1 MKPKLVIVLLFIVL
15 VPLGLM
21 AWLGLRVAGS
31 ERAAVE
37 ESFRQLH
44 RDKLADV
51 EATILKVT
59 GQREREMLTLSD
71 SLTLEPGALR
81 AAVWDNP
88 AVSQIFVL
96 SDKGKLVHPDIET
109 RLNRDEEEFLTR
121 AQQVWKDQAVFFR
134 PAGETTSPSVSRQ
147 GWYSWYWG
155 SGVNFIFWRR
165 DASGRIVGFELDR
178 YRLIADIIAQLP
190 ESKLTAPKPPTGTL
204 ALLDSKGET
213 IYQWG
218 DHQPQEKEQPL
229 VDRSLGAPLNPWRLA
244 YFTPGAGPAGTVGSG
259 AMFGLIGALIAV
271 GLALSGLAFYFYRE
285 SSRELRQAHQRVSF
299 VNHVSHELKTP
310 LTNIRM
316 YAELLQMTGNDK
328 DDKSTRYL
336 DVVVSESQRLSRL
349 IDNVLTFGRQQRGA
363 LKLRKTAG
371 VVDEVIEKVLESF
384 RPSLESKGIRM
395 RFSAGAPDRVL
406 FDSDVLRQIVSN
418 LLGNVEKYA
427 PDTGETEVHSRLEK
441 NMTVITVV
449 DRGAGVPPAEREK
462 VFEPF
467 VRLSSRVSDGVAG
480 TGIGLSIAR
489 ELARLH
495 GGNLTLEPS
504 ELGATFRVTLVTQP
518 EQP

>member
-1 MKPKLVIVLLFIVL
+1 VKPKLLIVLLLMVL

-21 AWLGLRVAGS
+21 AWLGMRVAGS

-44 RDKLADV
+44 RDKLADL
-51 EATILKVT
+51 ESSIQKVA
-59 GQREREMLTLSD
+59 GQRERLLLALTD
-71 SLTLEPGALR
+71 SLTPEPGALR
-81 AAVWDNP
+81 EAVRDNP

-96 SDKGKLVHPDIET
+96 SKDGKLIHPDIQMN
-109 RLNRDEEEFLTR
+109 LNRGEEEFLTR
-121 AQQVWKDQAVFFR
+121 ASQVWKDPGIFR
-134 PAGETTSPSVSRQ
+134 RTAGETAEVSRH
-147 GWYSWYWG
+147 GWHSWYWDT
-155 SGVNFIFWRR
+155 GVNFIFWRT
-165 DASGRIVGFELDR
+165 DASGRVIGFELDR
-178 YRLIADIIAQLP
+178 YRLIADIIAELP
-190 ESKLTAPKPPTGTL
+190 QSKLTAPEKPTGAV
-204 ALLDSKGET
+204 ALLDSRGET

-218 DHQPQEKEQPL
+218 DYQPEENEQPL
-229 VDRSLGAPLNPWRLA
+229 VSRTLGAPLNPWRLA
-244 YFTPGAGPAGTVGSG
+244 AFTAGSGPAGAVGSG

-271 GLALSGLAFYFYRE
+271 ALALAGLAVYFYRE
-285 SSRELRQAHQRVSF
+285 SSRELRRAGERVSF

-328 DDKSTRYL
+328 DEKSTRYL

-363 LKLRKTAG
+363 LKLRKAGG
-371 VVDEVIEKVLESF
+371 VVDEVINSVLESF
-384 RPSLESKGIRM
+384 RPSLESKGVKVS
-395 RFSAGAPDRVL
+395 FEAGAPDRVL
-406 FDSDVLRQIVSN
+406 FDADVLRQIVSN

-427 PDTGETEVHSRLEK
+427 PETGEAQVRSKREGNR
-441 NMTVITVV
+441 TVISVS
-449 DRGAGVPPAEREK
+449 DRGPGVPPAECEN

-467 VRLSSRVSDGVAG
+467 VRLSSQVSDGVAG

-495 GGNLTLEPS
+495 GGDLTLESS
-504 ELGATFRVTLVTQP
+504 ENGATFRVTLITQA
-518 EQP
+518 EQS

>member
-1 MKPKLVIVLLFIVL
+1 MKPKLVIVLLLIVL

-44 RDKLADV
+44 RDKLADL
-51 EATILKVT
+51 EENILKVA
-59 GQREREMLTLSD
+59 GRHERQLLALAE
-71 SLTLEPGALR
+71 SLTPEPGALR
-81 AAVWDNP
+81 EAVRDNP

-96 SDKGKLVHPDIET
+96 AKDGKLVHPDIQKS
-109 RLNRDEEEFLTR
+109 LNRGEEEFLTR
-121 AQQVWKDQAVFFR
+121 SSQVWKDPGIFR
-134 PAGETTSPSVSRQ
+134 RTAGETAEVSRH
-147 GWYSWYWG
+147 GWHSWYWG
-155 SGVNFIFWRR
+155 AGVNFIFWRT
-165 DASGRIVGFELDR
+165 DASGRVIGFELDR

-190 ESKLTAPKPPTGTL
+190 QSKLTAPGQPTGAV

-218 DHQPQEKEQPL
+218 DYQPGEHQQPL
-229 VDRSLGAPLNPWRLA
+229 VSRTLGAPLNPWRLA
-244 YFTPGAGPAGTVGSG
+244 AFTAGRGPAGAVGSG
-259 AMFGLIGALIAV
+259 AMLGLIGALIAV
-271 GLALSGLAFYFYRE
+271 ALALSGLAVYFYRE
-285 SSRELRQAHQRVSF
+285 SSRELRLAQERVSF

-328 DDKSTRYL
+328 DEKSARYL
-336 DVVVSESQRLSRL
+336 EVVTSESQRLSRL

-363 LKLRKTAG
+363 LKLRKSG
-371 VVDEVIEKVLESF
+371 GSVDEVIGSVLESF
-384 RPSLESKGIRM
+384 RPSLESKGVKV
-395 RFSAGAPDRVL
+395 RFEAGAPDRVL
-406 FDSDVLRQIVSN
+406 FDADVLRQIVSN

-427 PDTGETEVHSRLEK
+427 PESGEAQVHSRREGDR
-441 NMTVITVV
+441 TIISVS
-449 DRGAGVPPAEREK
+449 DRGPGVPSAEAEK
-462 VFEPF
+462 IFEPF
-467 VRLSSRVSDGVAG
+467 VRLSSQVSDGVAG

-495 GGNLTLEPS
+495 GGDLTLQPS
-504 ELGATFRVTLVTQP
+504 ENGAAFQVILVTQP
-518 EQP
+518 EQS

>member
-1 MKPKLVIVLLFIVL
+1 VKPKLVIALLLIVL

-21 AWLGLRVAGS
+21 AWLGLRVARS

-37 ESFRQLH
+37 DSFRKLH
-44 RDKLADV
+44 MQKLKDV
-51 EATILKVT
+51 EATILKVV
-59 GQREREMLTLSD
+59 GLREREMLALAD
-71 SLTLEPGALR
+71 SLALDPGALR
-81 AAVWDNP
+81 AAARNNP

-96 SDKGKLVHPDIET
+96 SEKGRLVHPNIET

-121 AQQVWKDQAVFFR
+121 AQQVWKDQAVFHR
-134 PAGETTSPSVSRQ
+134 PAGETTQPSLSRQ

-178 YRLIADIIAQLP
+178 YRLIADIIAKLP
-190 ESKLTAPKPPTGTL
+190 ESRLTAPETPTGTL
-204 ALLDSKGET
+204 VLLDSKGET

-218 DHQPQEKEQPL
+218 DYLPKKQERPL
-229 VDRSLGAPLNPWRLA
+229 VGRSLGAPLNPWKLA
-244 YFTPGAGPAGTVGSG
+244 YFTPGCGPAGDFGSG
-259 AMFGLIGALIAV
+259 AMFNLIAALIAV
-271 GLALSGLAFYFYRE
+271 GLALSGLAIYFYRE
-285 SSRELRQAHQRVSF
+285 SSRELREAQKRVSF

-316 YAELLQMTGNDK
+316 YAELLQMNGDEK

-371 VVDEVIEKVLESF
+371 VVDEIIDGVLESF
-384 RPSLESKGIRM
+384 RPSLEGKGVRV
-395 RFSAGAPDRVL
+395 RFVTGAPGRVL
-406 FDSDVLRQIVSN
+406 LDADALRQIVSN

-427 PDTGETEVHSRLEK
+427 PDTGEAEVHSSQQDGK
-441 NMTVITVV
+441 TVITVS
-449 DRGAGVPPAEREK
+449 DRGPGVPSAERES
-462 VFEPF
+462 VFKPF
-467 VRLSSRVSDGVAG
+467 VRLSSRVTDGVAG

-495 GGNLTLEPS
+495 GGDLTLDPPEQ
-504 ELGATFRVTLVTQP
+504 GTTFRVTLVTQP
-518 EQP
+518 E

>member
-1 MKPKLVIVLLFIVL
+1 VKPKLVTILLLIVLL
-15 VPLGLM
+15 PLGLM

-44 RDKLADV
+44 RDKLAEV
-51 EATILKVT
+51 EAGILKVV
-59 GQREREMLTLSD
+59 GQREREMLTLAD
-71 SLTLEPGALR
+71 SLTLEPGVLR
-81 AAVWDNP
+81 AAVRNSP

-96 SDKGKLVHPDIET
+96 SDKGKLVHPDIGT
-109 RLNRDEEEFLTR
+109 RLSRDEEEFLTR

-134 PAGETTSPSVSRQ
+134 PAGEAAQPDSPRQ

-165 DASGRIVGFELDR
+165 DASGRILGFELDR

-190 ESKLTAPKPPTGTL
+190 DSSPTAPGASTGAL

-213 IYQWG
+213 LYQWG
-218 DHQPQEKEQPL
+218 DYQPGDREQPL
-229 VDRSLGAPLNPWRLA
+229 VVRSLGAPLNPWRLA
-244 YFTPGAGPAGTVGSG
+244 GFTPGAGPAGAVGSG
-259 AMFGLIGALIAV
+259 ALFGLIGALIAV
-271 GLALSGLAFYFYRE
+271 GLALSGLALYFYRE
-285 SSRELRQAHQRVSF
+285 SSRELREARKRVSF

-316 YAELLQMTGNDK
+316 YAELLQMNGDEK
-328 DDKSTRYL
+328 DEKSTRYL

-363 LKLRKTAG
+363 LKLRKTPG
-371 VVDEVIEKVLESF
+371 VVDEIVGKVLESF
-384 RPSLESKGIRM
+384 RPSLESKGVRV
-395 RFSAGAPDRVL
+395 RFAAGAPGRVL
-406 FDSDVLRQIVSN
+406 LDPDALRQIVSN

-427 PDTGETEVHSRLEK
+427 RDTGEVEVNSSRQEGK
-441 NMTVITVV
+441 TFITVS
-449 DRGAGVPPAEREK
+449 DRGPGIPPAERENI
-462 VFEPF
+462 FEPF

-495 GGNLTLEPS
+495 GGDLTLEPS
-504 ELGATFRVTLVTQP
+504 ERGATFRVTLATQA
-518 EQP
+518 E

>member
-1 MKPKLVIVLLFIVL
+1 VKPKLLIVLLLMVL

-21 AWLGLRVAGS
+21 AWLGMRVAGS

-44 RDKLADV
+44 RDKLADL
-51 EATILKVT
+51 ESSIQKVA
-59 GQREREMLTLSD
+59 GQRERLLLALTD
-71 SLTLEPGALR
+71 SLTPEPGALR
-81 AAVWDNP
+81 EAVRDNP

-96 SDKGKLVHPDIET
+96 SKDGKLIHPDIQMN
-109 RLNRDEEEFLTR
+109 LNRGEEEFLTR
-121 AQQVWKDQAVFFR
+121 ASQVWKDPGIFR
-134 PAGETTSPSVSRQ
+134 RTAGETAEVSRH
-147 GWYSWYWG
+147 GWHSWYWDT
-155 SGVNFIFWRR
+155 GVNFIFC
-165 DASGRIVGFELDR
+165 
-178 YRLIADIIAQLP
+178 
-190 ESKLTAPKPPTGTL
+190 
-204 ALLDSKGET
+204 ET

-218 DHQPQEKEQPL
+218 DYQPEENEQPL
-229 VDRSLGAPLNPWRLA
+229 VSRTLGAPLNPWRLA
-244 YFTPGAGPAGTVGSG
+244 AFTAGAGPAGSVGSG

-271 GLALSGLAFYFYRE
+271 GLALAGLAVYFYRE
-285 SSRELRQAHQRVSF
+285 SSRELRRAGERVSF

-328 DDKSTRYL
+328 DEKSTRYL

-363 LKLRKTAG
+363 LKLRKAGG
-371 VVDEVIEKVLESF
+371 VVDEVINSVLESF
-384 RPSLESKGIRM
+384 RPSLESKGVKVS
-395 RFSAGAPDRVL
+395 FEAGAPDRVL
-406 FDSDVLRQIVSN
+406 FDADVLRQIVSN

-427 PDTGETEVHSRLEK
+427 PETGEAQVQSRREGDR
-441 NMTVITVV
+441 TIISVS
-449 DRGAGVPPAEREK
+449 DRGPGVPPAECEN

-467 VRLSSRVSDGVAG
+467 VRLSSQVSDGVAG

-495 GGNLTLEPS
+495 GGDLTLESS
-504 ELGATFRVTLVTQP
+504 ENGATFRVTLITQA
-518 EQP
+518 EQS